1 MGKTPKNSFTGV
13 LKSKL
18 VNKGS
23 KSEHQAIVLELADGT
38 DLRLRVLGDNPFQN
52 DALKSYVGQRVQIS
66 GFTTPAQPLLLIDS
80 VADITVLGPPGKPSR
95 PRQPK

>member
-1 MGKTPKNSFTGV
+1 MSVIPKKSFTGI
-13 LKSKL
+13 LKQKL

-23 KSEHQAIVLELADGT
+23 KSEHKAIVLELADGT

-52 DALKSYVGQRVQIS
+52 DALKSYIGQRVQIN

-80 VADITVLGPPGKPSR
+80 VADITLLGPPGRTAKPPR
-95 PRQPK
+95 P